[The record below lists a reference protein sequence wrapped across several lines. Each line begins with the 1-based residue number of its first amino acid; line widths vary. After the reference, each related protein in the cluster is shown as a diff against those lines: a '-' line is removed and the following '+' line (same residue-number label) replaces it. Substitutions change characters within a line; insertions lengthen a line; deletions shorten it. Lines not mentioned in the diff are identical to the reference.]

1 MMILR
6 IARLTVVLALLFFIA
21 PRAVE
26 GQRAAVPAIG
36 FLSSASAEPFAPFV
50 AAFRDG
56 LNDAG
61 YLEGRN
67 VTIEFAWA
75 GGRYDRLPALAEAP
89 VARKVAVIVAAGGA
103 VAALAAKAA
112 TSAIPIV
119 IAIGDDPVK
128 FGLVSNLSRP
138 EGNITGVTLFIDVL
152 TPKRFELLAEL
163 VPAAP
168 LTMLVNPQ
176 NPNAKTETRDARE
189 AAGKTQRG
197 LRILEA
203 SNDDQI
209 AAAFATIATQP
220 GAALMIGTDPFFY
233 ARHRRII
240 ELAARHSVPAIHFH
254 RGFAIAGGLISYGA
268 TITTEYRTAGLYTG
282 RLLSGEKPSNLPI
295 VQPTKFELVINMKT
309 AKVLGLTIPPSLLL
323 RADQVIE

>member
-1 MMILR
+1 MRLIGLAVIFAVSLILAPLA
-6 IARLTVVLALLFFIA
+6 ARAQQAKV
-21 PRAVE
+21 PR
-26 GQRAAVPAIG
+26 IG

-50 AAFRDG
+50 GAFRDG

-61 YLEGRN
+61 YTEGRN

-75 GGRYDRLPALAEAP
+75 EGRYDRLPALAEAL
-89 VARKVAVIVAAGGA
+89 VAQKVAVIVAAGGA

-128 FGLVSNLSRP
+128 FGLVSSLGQP
-138 EGNITGVTLFIDVL
+138 KGNITGVTLFIDVL
-152 TPKRFELLAEL
+152 TPKRLELLTDL
-163 VPAAP
+163 VPRAP

-176 NPNAKTETRDARE
+176 NPNAKTEARDASE
-189 AAGKTQRG
+189 AAGKTRRG

-209 AAAFATIATQP
+209 AAAFATIAAQP
-220 GAALMIGTDPFFY
+220 GAALIIATDPFFY
-233 ARHRRII
+233 ARHGRIV
-240 ELAARHSVPAIHFH
+240 ELAARHSVPTIHFH
-254 RGFAIAGGLISYGA
+254 REFALAGGLISYGA
-268 TITTEYRTAGLYTG
+268 TITTEFRTAGLYTG

-295 VQPTKFELVINMKT
+295 VQPSKFELVINMKT
-309 AKVLGLTIPPSLLL
+309 AKAFGLTIPQTILL
-323 RADQVIE
+323 RADEVIQ